1 MLILNAKRLKRNRVD
16 ELIGRLKVGGTLR
29 FGGFTAGAN
38 SRQIRRKEFRDIH
51 STVDCKRRKKKK
63 EEMRNGKKKN

>member
-38 SRQIRRKEFRDIH
+38 SRQIR
-51 STVDCKRRKKKK
+51 KK
-63 EEMRNGKKKN
+63 EGIQRYT